1 MNDHDWAHIDDGDP
15 YDEVNNL
22 PEIIGED
29 SDDLDVTPDFWAAC
43 SDDVVETDHDYV
55 RDFPPHWEQ
64 PEVHD
69 YTRGLPTA
77 HQIKNLEDHIRALVD
92 SAPPL
97 DESARHD
104 LSELLGMGTDRK
116 PPKVKAKKIVRREIV
131 EAEIIEDAPDTGT
144 EIVKREPTKRV
155 VIVYGRWPLPLPV
168 ARRGY
173 TYETDL
179 PLAVGD
185 IVIVP
190 PTAIRDSESEAT
202 VVQLGSDYMG
212 WVAKIERMAE
222 VLDTEDHAWYC
233 TCRSCAEGGEG
244 VEVR

>member
-29 SDDLDVTPDFWAAC
+29 SDGLDVTPDFWAAC

-55 RDFPPHWEQ
+55 RDFPSVRPWMLFPDDDGASDFSPSPPIRRAIDRNSESFRLAIGQ
-64 PEVHD
+64 FVKSNPEMFGKKIIPGTV
-69 YTRGLPTA
+69 
-77 HQIKNLEDHIRALVD
+77 IE
-92 SAPPL
+92 PL
-97 DESARHD
+97 DPVVPE
-104 LSELLGMGTDRK
+104 
-116 PPKVKAKKIVRREIV
+116 
-131 EAEIIEDAPDTGT
+131 DTGT

-202 VVQLGSDYMG
+202 VVQLGSDYTG